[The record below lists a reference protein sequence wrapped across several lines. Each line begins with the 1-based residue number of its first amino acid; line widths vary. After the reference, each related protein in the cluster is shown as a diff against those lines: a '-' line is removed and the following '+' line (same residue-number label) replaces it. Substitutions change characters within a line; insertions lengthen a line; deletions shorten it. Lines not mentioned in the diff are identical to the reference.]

1 MGKISRR
8 AFLRQAGLA
17 AGAVALSRGSWAH
30 AMREHARTKL
40 ATDPRRPQ
48 YHLLPAAN
56 WMNDPN
62 GPIFYKDRYHM
73 FFQYNPNGAFWGTMH
88 WAHATSPDMIHW
100 QHEPIALAPTPG
112 GYDRDGVFSGS
123 ALLDGNTPNLIYTG
137 VLPAA
142 SPSEITLDDGQHQWR
157 EVQCLATSTDPD
169 LRSWRKLPEP
179 VIARPPQHLS
189 VTGFRDPGVWREGRE
204 WLLTLGSGIRGKGGA
219 ILLYESHDLRHWTYR
234 HLLIE
239 GHASGKT
246 AANPVD
252 TGDMWECPDF
262 FPLGNRH
269 VLMISTMG
277 KVFWKTG
284 RYHDRRFT
292 AEKEGVVDFGSY
304 YAAKT
309 MLDERENRILWG
321 WIPETRP
328 EAEYRAA
335 GWAGAMALP
344 RTLSLD
350 RDGGLR
356 ISPAPAVEVLRAHHS
371 QVNGGDRNRDKV
383 LASIRIRDQA
393 GEIQARFAAK
403 RGFLLRLRAEKGE
416 TFAEIA
422 YDPHNKDPELRVN
435 GTAAPF
441 ETNEGVTLRVFL
453 DGSVLEVFA
462 NEKVVITARVYTAP
476 STPLLVDVSDP
487 TTLESLDV
495 WQMRPISPD
504 RLTGGTG
511 ALARP
516 GLEPVV
522 LSELSPGNF

>member
-1 MGKISRR
+1 
-8 AFLRQAGLA
+8 
-17 AGAVALSRGSWAH
+17 
-30 AMREHARTKL
+30 
-40 ATDPRRPQ
+40 
-48 YHLLPAAN
+48 
-56 WMNDPN
+56 
-62 GPIFYKDRYHM
+62 M

-112 GYDRDGVFSGS
+112 GFDRDGVFSGS
-123 ALLDGNTPNLIYTG
+123 AVLEGNTPTVIYTG
-137 VLPAA
+137 VLPPA

-169 LRSWRKLPEP
+169 LRSWKKLPEP
-179 VIARPPQHLS
+179 IIAWPPQHLL

-204 WLLTLGSGIRGKGGA
+204 WLLTLGSGIRAKGGA
-219 ILLYESHDLRHWTYR
+219 VLLYESHDLRRWAFR

-239 GHASGKT
+239 GHASGKI

-269 VLMISTMG
+269 VLLISTMS

-292 AEKEGVVDFGSY
+292 AEKEGVVDFGAY

-309 MLDERENRILWG
+309 MLDEHGNRILWG

-335 GWAGAMALP
+335 GWAGVMALP

-350 RDGGLR
+350 SDGALR
-356 ISPAPAVEVLRAHHS
+356 FSPAPAVERLRASHS
-371 QVNGGDRNRDKV
+371 QVSGGDRNRDKT
-383 LASIRIRDQA
+383 LASIRIRDLA
-393 GEIQARFAAK
+393 GEMQARFAAK
-403 RGFLLRLRAEKGE
+403 RAFLLRLRSERGE
-416 TFAEIA
+416 TLAEIA
-422 YDPHNKDPELRVN
+422 YEPHKKDAEFRVN
-435 GTAAPF
+435 ST
-441 ETNEGVTLRVFL
+441 TGVFATDEAITLRVFL

-462 NEKVVITARVYTAP
+462 NDKAVITARVYSAP
-476 STPLLVDVSDP
+476 STPLLVEVSDP
-487 TTLESLDV
+487 TGLESLDV

-511 ALARP
+511 VLAHL
-516 GLEPVV
+516 GL
-522 LSELSPGNF
+522 